1 MIPWCKYSK
10 KTDDRFCHICS
21 KDKAPRWGL
30 FPCYC
35 LFYKPRFGQN
45 VCFHIDLT
53 LESIGNTIQKLLS
66 TEE

>member
-10 KTDDRFCHICS
+10 KTDDKFCHIC
-21 KDKAPRWGL
+21 KMDKAPRWGL

-35 LFYKPRFGQN
+35 LFYKPRLFQN
-45 VCFHIDLT
+45 IGFN
-53 LESIGNTIQKLLS
+53 LELKLNDMKNIIENLLS